1 VLASL
6 LVSTAGNAT
15 AQREEQSYRGSGNIR
30 SATFLLLFFTSTFE
44 ALNFTE
50 RFF

>member
-15 AQREEQSYRGSGNIR
+15 AQREEESYRGPGNIGLE
-30 SATFLLLFFTSTFE
+30 TCLLLFFT
-44 ALNFTE
+44 
-50 RFF
+50 